1 MTTPK
6 LINQTSLSSAIGSIN
21 LQPQYAFT
29 SLNEAVNTLVSAI
42 FFFGALAA
50 FFYLLMGAFKY
61 IIAGGDEAKLK
72 GARDTMVHAV
82 VGLILLGLVMVIF
95 QVIASAIPGLDQY
108 FSL

>member
-1 MTTPK
+1 
-6 LINQTSLSSAIGSIN
+6 
-21 LQPQYAFT
+21 
-29 SLNEAVNTLVSAI
+29 
-42 FFFGALAA
+42 
-50 FFYLLMGAFKY
+50 MGAFKY